1 LNFIEATVQWLTD
14 PANWQGPGGIPARLA
29 EHVELSLAALLIAAA
44 IALPVGLAIGHARR
58 GSGVSVGLATIGRSI
73 PSFALMGLFLPIT
86 QAFDPDAGFRIY
98 PTLLAMA
105 ILAVPPILVNTLT
118 GVREVDQELVEA
130 ARGMGFTEG
139 QVLRRVEV
147 PLALPVIVG
156 GIRSAT
162 VQVIATTTLGAI
174 LAFGG
179 LGRYIV
185 DGIATNDDGQLYGG
199 VVLVAGL
206 ALLGEGS
213 LAVVQRLA
221 TRRGRGT
228 VRVRPLLTP
237 GEAPRAP
244 ASWPDRGGDSRDPR
258 QITGPGA
265 VE

>member
-1 LNFIEATVQWLTD
+1 VNFVEATIRWLTD
-14 PANWQGPGGIPARLA
+14 PPNWQGPAGIPARLA
-29 EHVELSLAALLIAAA
+29 EHLELSLAALVIAGV
-44 IALPVGLAIGHARR
+44 IALPVGLLVGHARR
-58 GSGVSVGLATIGRSI
+58 GGGFAVGVATIGRSI

-86 QAFDPDAGFRIY
+86 QAIDPDAGFRIY

-105 ILAVPPILVNTLT
+105 ILAIPPILVNTLT
-118 GVREVDQELVEA
+118 GVREVDQDLVEA

-139 QVLRRVEV
+139 QLLRRVEV

-185 DGIATNDDGQLYGG
+185 DGIANNDDGQLYGG

-206 ALLGEGS
+206 AVLGEGS
-213 LAVVQRLA
+213 LALLQRLSM
-221 TRRGRGT
+221 RRGRREPAGQG
-228 VRVRPLLTP
+228 LFTP
-237 GEAPRAP
+237 DEAPRPIRA
-244 ASWPDRGGDSRDPR
+244 
-258 QITGPGA
+258 
-265 VE
+265 

>member
-1 LNFIEATVQWLTD
+1 MNFVEATITWLTD
-14 PANWQGPGGIPARLA
+14 PAHWQGSDGIPTRLLQ
-29 EHVELSLAALLIAAA
+29 HLELSVAALLIAGA
-44 IALPVGLAIGHARR
+44 IALPAGLLVGHTRR
-58 GSGVSVGLATIGRSI
+58 GAGASIGLATVGRSI
-73 PSFALMGLFLPIT
+73 PSFALMGLILPIT
-86 QAFDPDAGFRIY
+86 QGFDPQNGFTIY

-105 ILAVPPILVNTLT
+105 ILAVPPILVNALT
-118 GVREVDQELVEA
+118 GVREVDPDLVEA

-162 VQVIATTTLGAI
+162 VQVIATTTLGSI

-185 DGIATNDDGQLYGG
+185 DGIAQSDDGQLYGG

-213 LAVVQRLA
+213 LALVQRMA
-221 TRRGRGT
+221 TRRGGG
-228 VRVRPLLTP
+228 VRRVWPFVTP
-237 GEAPRAP
+237 ADSPGSTGELA
-244 ASWPDRGGDSRDPR
+244 
-258 QITGPGA
+258 
-265 VE
+265 